1 MPVEKQDAQRFRQ
14 IVVPHLSDAL
24 GLARWLTGNMTDAED
39 VVQESCLRAL
49 KGINGY
55 SGGSSKAWVLSIVR
69 NTCFTW
75 LAKHRPKTLVLTEDP
90 EAVEQASGFCGDEAA
105 TPEAQL
111 IAKADEEMVARAIG
125 KLPHLSREIVVLRD
139 VNGLSYREIA
149 EMLAIPTGTVM
160 SRLAR
165 ARALLAQEL
174 GVGHGRR

>member
-1 MPVEKQDAQRFRQ
+1 MPIDDQDAQRFRQ
-14 IVVPHLSDAL
+14 IVVPHLGDAL

-39 VVQESCLRAL
+39 VVQESCIRAL
-49 KGINGY
+49 KGIGGY
-55 SGGSSKAWVLSIVR
+55 SGGSSKAWVLSITR

-75 LAKHRPKTLVLTEDP
+75 LAKHRPKTLVLTDDP
-90 EAVEQASGFCGDEAA
+90 ASVEQASGFVSDEAA

-111 IAKADEEMVARAIG
+111 IAKADEERVVTAIDR
-125 KLPHLSREIVVLRD
+125 LPHLSREIVVLRD
-139 VNGLSYREIA
+139 INGLSYREIA

-174 GVGHGRR
+174 GVSHGK

>member
-1 MPVEKQDAQRFRQ
+1 MPVENQDAQRFRQ
-14 IVVPHLSDAL
+14 IVVPHLGDAL

-39 VVQESCLRAL
+39 VVQETCLRAL
-49 KGINGY
+49 KGISTY
-55 SGGSSKAWVLSIVR
+55 SGGSSKAWVLSITR

-75 LAKHRPKTLVLTEDP
+75 LAKHRPKTLVLTDDP
-90 EAVEQASGFCGDEAA
+90 ASVEQASGFRSDEAP

-111 IAKADEEMVARAIG
+111 IAKADEELVSSAIG

-174 GVGHGRR
+174 GVSHGK